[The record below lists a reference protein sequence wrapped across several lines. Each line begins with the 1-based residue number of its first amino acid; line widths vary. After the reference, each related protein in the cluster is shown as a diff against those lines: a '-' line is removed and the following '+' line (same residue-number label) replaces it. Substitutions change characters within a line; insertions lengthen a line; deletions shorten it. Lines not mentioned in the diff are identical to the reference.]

1 MCLNLWN
8 GTQFQLDRLDVQDA
22 KCSVLLNLEMTS
34 LKAVERMEMKTLIV
48 SKSTYLLIKWS
59 QLILQPNF
67 HNYSS
72 RTFAT
77 RHFLISSPA
86 FIPNPACY
94 FISSHYILH

>member
-48 SKSTYLLIKWS
+48 SVYL
-59 QLILQPNF
+59 
-67 HNYSS
+67 
-72 RTFAT
+72 
-77 RHFLISSPA
+77 
-86 FIPNPACY
+86 FIN
-94 FISSHYILH
+94 